1 MQSTF
6 SKKVRFPEEKEIPAD
21 FCLKTE
27 LHQNFYLVNGELRQW
42 KGEMRE
48 VFSPV
53 FIDGP
58 RGIRQKKMGE
68 YPLMTEKESLEALES
83 AKNAYFD
90 GRGVWP
96 QMTVHGRIR
105 HIELFTERM
114 IRKKREIV
122 LLLMWEI
129 GKSYT
134 ESEQE
139 FDRTVDYIRNTIHA
153 LRQLGNISSKVLVEQ
168 GVLGLIRRAPLGVVL
183 CMGPFNYPLNETFTT
198 LIPALIMGNA
208 VIFKPPKLGVLLHNP
223 VLEDLQMSF
232 PPGVVNTVYGEG
244 KKVITPML
252 ATGNVDV
259 LAFIGS
265 SKVADTLKRQHSKP
279 HRLRSV
285 LGLEAKNPAIVL
297 PDADMDI
304 TVKEC
309 LKGSLAFNGQRCTAL
324 KILFVHVKVVDDF
337 LEKFRKSMEYI
348 RCGMPWEENVV
359 ITPLPEPNK
368 TAYLAEL
375 LQDAL
380 SKGAKVINEHGGEV
394 CETLMY
400 PALVYPVNENMRIYT
415 EEQFGPIVPVVPY
428 ESVEDPVQYLIQSSY
443 GQQASIFGRDVDTL
457 GKLLDILA
465 NHVCRVNINS
475 MCQRGPD
482 IFPFAGRKD
491 SGEGTLSVTDALR
504 VFSIRTIIA
513 AGDTPDNK
521 QLMKEIVAGHKSS
534 FLSSASDL

>member
-6 SKKVRFPEEKEIPAD
+6 SKKVRFPEEKDIPAD

-27 LHQNFYLVNGELRQW
+27 LHQNIYLVNGELRQW

-48 VFSPV
+48 VFSPIY
-53 FIDGP
+53 IDGP
-58 RGIRQKKMGE
+58 RGILQKKIGE
-68 YPLMTEKESLEALES
+68 YPLMTEKESLEVLES

-96 QMTVHGRIR
+96 QMTVHGRIT

-129 GKSYT
+129 GKSYA

-153 LRQLGNISSKVLVEQ
+153 LRQLGHASSKVLVEQ

-198 LIPALIMGNA
+198 LIPALIMGNT

-223 VLEDLQMSF
+223 LLEDLQMSF

-244 KKVITPML
+244 KKVITPMMS
-252 ATGNVDV
+252 TGNVDV

-304 TVKEC
+304 AVKEC

-337 LEKFRKSMEYI
+337 IGRFRMAMEYI
-348 RCGMPWEENVV
+348 RCGMPWEEDVV
-359 ITPLPEPNK
+359 ITPMPEPNK

-375 LQDAL
+375 LKDAR
-380 SKGAKVINEHGGEV
+380 SMGANVINEHGGEV
-394 CETLMY
+394 CNTLMY

-428 ESVEDPVQYLIQSSY
+428 ERVEDPVQYLIQSSY

-465 NHVCRVNINS
+465 KHVCRVNINS

-504 VFSIRTIIA
+504 VFSIRTIVA
-513 AGDTPDNK
+513 SWDTPDNK
-521 QLMKEIVAGHKSS
+521 QIMSKIVNGHKSS